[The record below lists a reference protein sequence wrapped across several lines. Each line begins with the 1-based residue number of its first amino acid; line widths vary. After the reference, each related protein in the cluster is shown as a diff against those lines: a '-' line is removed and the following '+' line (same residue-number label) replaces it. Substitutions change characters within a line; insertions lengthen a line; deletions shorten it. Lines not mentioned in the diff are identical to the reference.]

1 MAVDLERVYTDE
13 EIDWALSALVAYAGD
28 ATAAVRYLDRV
39 ADGRSVPPPETLE
52 DWSHG
57 VHLERYEKAREQWSG
72 LREKAL
78 AGDMRDAAV
87 EAVKAQRLAVKKAV
101 EKLERDEDPFPASSA
116 ASLARV
122 AQSNTDKMLALTGRP
137 STITEDRSTAEAVR
151 SLVALGVFKLP
162 DEPPAIEGSSD
173 DER

>member
-1 MAVDLERVYTDE
+1 MELDRPYTDE

-28 ATAAVRYLDRV
+28 ATAAVRYLDSV
-39 ADGRSVPPPETLE
+39 AGERHVPPAETLE

-72 LREKAL
+72 LKEKTL

-87 EAVKAQRLAVKKAV
+87 EAVRAQRLAVRKAV
-101 EKLERDEDPFPASSA
+101 EKLEANEDPFPASSA

-122 AQSNTDKMLALTGRP
+122 AQSNTDKLLALTGRP
-137 STITEDRSTAEAVR
+137 SEIREDRSTVEAVR

-162 DEPPAIEGSSD
+162 DEPAAIEGSSD
-173 DER
+173 GD